1 MPLLSPEVS
10 VALWAEVC
18 SCELGLRRWLTIFL
32 TPWCS
37 VSTFPLLPSLA
48 VLVSVHFLPH
58 AEGFLWNIVHTP
70 LFFHQ
75 NKSDSS
81 WKAQLRSHLF
91 CEVFLNYFFTWKN
104 YSFCSSLRRLFM
116 PLNSL
121 LIMCSLGWAG
131 GGLRGEV
138 LCPSQL
144 SLLST
149 QPRALPS
156 WNAEYICLVPTLR
169 RMNNRFSIRENLV
182 ENQIFFSTLCFV
194 LK

>member
-1 MPLLSPEVS
+1 M
-10 VALWAEVC
+10 
-18 SCELGLRRWLTIFL
+18 F
-32 TPWCS
+32 
-37 VSTFPLLPSLA
+37 TFP
-48 VLVSVHFLPH
+48 PH
-58 AEGFLWNIVHTP
+58 AEGFLWNIVHIP

-104 YSFCSSLRRLFM
+104 YSFCSSLCRLFM
-116 PLNSL
+116 PLNSF
-121 LIMCSLGWAG
+121 LIMWSPGWAGVCVWGGGAG
-131 GGLRGEV
+131 GGLRGGGAV
-138 LCPSQL
+138 SQPAQ